1 MDIAALPVDI
11 PGMTAERATYCL
23 LHGCVSISALW
34 VYAKEFG
41 ILIHIL
47 SF

>member
-1 MDIAALPVDI
+1 MDIAVLPVDI

-23 LHGCVSISALW
+23 LHEC

-41 ILIHIL
+41 IAGSCCIF